1 MKYEV
6 RFTNQY
12 KKDLKLAKKQG
23 KDIEKMYDVVEKLA
37 KGETLE
43 AKYRDHSLTG
53 NLKGLRECH
62 IEPDWLLVYE
72 IIDDVLVLML
82 NRLGSHSELF
92 KM

>member
-23 KDIEKMYDVVEKLA
+23 KNLDKMYDVVEKLA
-37 KGETLE
+37 NGEVL
-43 AKYRDHSLTG
+43 APKYRDHSLTG

-62 IEPDWLLVYE
+62 IEPDWLLIYE

-82 NRLGSHSELF
+82 NRLGSHTELF